1 MSTTPLAG
9 WDRLRHGGL
18 LLDPPRLQL
27 INRLQPGPLSNWH
40 QHELRRQATSLLAG
54 NSEPSAFIAFVLER
68 ICGFNQTTGVWW
80 RGSAVGTE
88 WSRRTPTGESI
99 RPRQLWRGPHG
110 STPPRVPR
118 QRKQLG
124 IGRGRRTASQVVQW
138 LRAGNERLAL
148 LTNGRQWRLIFA
160 GLDFDAW
167 CEWDTELVVRRRTAV
182 CAGQRPPHTHQPTRL
197 DHHRQHAE
205 LTPARQPYST
215 VAKARQNS
223 PPLWANASAKPSNC
237 WCRLTAK
244 SSRNTAATS
253 TQLKST
259 EPPCAWSCALS

>member
-1 MSTTPLAG
+1 MSTTPLSG

-27 INRLQPGPLSNWH
+27 IARLQPDPLSHWH

-54 NSEPSAFIAFVLER
+54 DSEPSAFITFVLER
-68 ICGFNQTTGVWW
+68 ICGFNQTTGIWV
-80 RGSAVGTE
+80 RGAAVGTE
-88 WSRRTPTGESI
+88 WSRRTPTGETI

-110 STPPRVPR
+110 SLLPVFLDSE
-118 QRKQLG
+118 KQLG

-167 CEWDTELVVRRRTAV
+167 CEWDTELWFEEGQLSAQVNALRTLISPSPGPPPPTRRT
-182 CAGQRPPHTHQPTRL
+182 
-197 DHHRQHAE
+197 HRCS
-205 LTPARQPYST
+205 QPYST
-215 VAKARQNS
+215 AAKARPNS
-223 PPLWANASAKPSNC
+223 PPLSANASAKLSNC
-237 WCRLTAK
+237 WFRPTAM
-244 SSRNTAATS
+244 S
-253 TQLKST
+253 
-259 EPPCAWSCALS
+259 